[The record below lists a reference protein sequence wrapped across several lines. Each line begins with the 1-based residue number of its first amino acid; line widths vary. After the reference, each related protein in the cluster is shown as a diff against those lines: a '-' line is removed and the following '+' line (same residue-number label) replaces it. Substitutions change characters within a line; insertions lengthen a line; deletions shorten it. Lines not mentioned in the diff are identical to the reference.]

1 MVTAGFTIEFK
12 VKLREKLKVTGRL
25 FIIAMSAAL
34 FSCSQMPN
42 KSSSGA
48 SIHFITPAV
57 TEAGDSK
64 RILVVEGYQKLEC
77 PRRRSLDKS
86 SEDYMGILLYQD
98 SSKTSSKD
106 KGYPSIQVEAARP
119 LTLAIS
125 LSTVLSNDSSNI
137 CYYQY
142 HALTPKENA
151 EYEVHLTDECELT
164 LFNTTN
170 LNMSSSNQASDIT
183 IFFQETEKKVCD

>member
-1 MVTAGFTIEFK
+1 M
-12 VKLREKLKVTGRL
+12 KLKESIKVTGRF
-25 FIIAMSAAL
+25 FIIVMSVLL

-42 KSSSGA
+42 KSLSDA
-48 SIHFITPAV
+48 NIHFITLAD
-57 TEAGDSK
+57 TEAEDGK

-98 SSKTSSKD
+98 SSKTSGNDKD
-106 KGYPSIQVEAARP
+106 YPSIQVESGRP

-125 LSTVLSNDSSNI
+125 LSTIVSSENSNI

-151 EYEVHLTDECELT
+151 EYEVHLTDDCELT

-170 LNMSSSNQASDIT
+170 LNRSKQSNSGATDLT
-183 IFFQETEKKVCD
+183 IFYQETEKQVCD